1 MCRNERSV
9 QSSDTSYSSFSTL
22 SNPCFLSLTFLH
34 LLKIQP
40 NIISKVFTII
50 DRSLRNQL
58 EGFVLPLWM
67 VTRFRRE
74 YSNIEFFYAKNYDD
88 VVTVILYYVLF
99 FVRIN
104 MTMTNRVRGYTE
116 LFLIGLTSY
125 PNLAQLENS
134 RIIVLDCNQ
143 SFSVFLFFF
152 Y

>member
-1 MCRNERSV
+1 
-9 QSSDTSYSSFSTL
+9 
-22 SNPCFLSLTFLH
+22 
-34 LLKIQP
+34 
-40 NIISKVFTII
+40 
-50 DRSLRNQL
+50 
-58 EGFVLPLWM
+58 M

-143 SFSVFLFFF
+143 SFSVFLFFLLILRQKM
-152 Y
+152 